1 MPSATHKP
9 GDLQLQGRCKLQY
22 YSEWLCYTNICGQ
35 HLHVL
40 FFLNMSAFNGS
51 TLNLSHIVSLVD
63 RDAPVKTFLCV
74 TPCVIF
80 LYVNGVMIFTLSK
93 KTVFKEASR
102 YILFG
107 HMLWLD
113 TLYLFMSVLLF
124 VCAVSRI
131 TIMKNVCLTLL
142 AAAQSLYQVSL
153 LNLALMSL
161 ERYVAISF
169 PLRHAEITSYRRTHI
184 AIGVVWMLGLIQCLS
199 EMIIYYAI
207 DSTNTVMNVFCSR
220 TTLFRLQVYKKLEI
234 AFTCIFFV
242 LVCFVIIFT
251 YASIAAVAK
260 TAACDKMS
268 AKKANKTVLL
278 HLIQL
283 GLCAASILV
292 GVIQEA
298 IYVYTDYMTSLHVMY
313 FCFVVF
319 LIFPKCL
326 SPLIYGLRDQAFSCL
341 FKYYFTFGFKK
352 QNSCN
357 TEKHL
362 VGEG

>member
-1 MPSATHKP
+1 
-9 GDLQLQGRCKLQY
+9 QGHW
-22 YSEWLCYTNICGQ
+22 S
-35 HLHVL
+35 VL
-40 FFLNMSAFNGS
+40 YQCLWSTSSCLTFLNMSAFKGS
-51 TLNLSHIVSLVD
+51 TANLTQIVSLVD
-63 RDAPVKTFLCV
+63 QDAPVKTFLSV

-80 LYVNGVMIFTLSK
+80 LYVNGVMIFTLRK
-93 KTVFKEASR
+93 KTVFRETSR

-113 TLYLFMSVLLF
+113 TLHLFMSVVLF
-124 VCAVSRI
+124 VCAISRI
-131 TIMKNVCLTLL
+131 FILKNVCIILL
-142 AAAQSLYQVSL
+142 AAAQALYQVAL

-161 ERYVAISF
+161 ERYVAICF
-169 PLRHAEITSYRRTHI
+169 PLRHAKITSYRRTHI
-184 AIGVVWMLGLIQCLS
+184 AISVVWTMGLIQCLS
-199 EMIIYYAI
+199 EMIIFYAI
-207 DSTNTVMNVFCSR
+207 DSTNTVMNLFCSR
-220 TTLFRLQVYKKLEI
+220 TTLFRLQIYKKLEI
-234 AFTCIFFV
+234 VFTCIFFV

-326 SPLIYGLRDQAFSCL
+326 SPLIYGLRDQHFMQCMSIICSL
-341 FKYYFTFGFKK
+341 TKFI
-352 QNSCN
+352 
-357 TEKHL
+357 
-362 VGEG
+362 

>member
-1 MPSATHKP
+1 MS
-9 GDLQLQGRCKLQY
+9 
-22 YSEWLCYTNICGQ
+22 NI
-35 HLHVL
+35 
-40 FFLNMSAFNGS
+40 NGS
-51 TLNLSHIVSLVD
+51 TSNLTQTLVD
-63 RDAPVKTFLCV
+63 RDAPLKTFLCV

-80 LYVNGVMIFTLSK
+80 LYVNGVMMYTLRK
-93 KTVFKEASR
+93 KPVFQETSR
-102 YILFG
+102 YILFA

-113 TLYLFMSVLLF
+113 TLHLFMSVVLF

-131 TIMKNVCLTLL
+131 FIFKNICIILL
-142 AAAQSLYQVSL
+142 AAAQSLYQVAL

-161 ERYVAISF
+161 ERYVAICF
-169 PLRHAEITSYRRTHI
+169 PLRHAKITSYRRTNI
-184 AIGVVWMLGLIQCLS
+184 AIAVVWVIGLIQCLS
-199 EMIIYYAI
+199 EMIIFYSI
-207 DSTNTVMNVFCSR
+207 DSTNTVMNLFCSR
-220 TTLFRLQVYKKLEI
+220 TTLFRLQIYKKLEI

-242 LVCFVIIFT
+242 TVCFIIIFT

-260 TAACDKMS
+260 TASSDKAS

-292 GVIQEA
+292 GVIQEV

-319 LIFPKCL
+319 MIFPKCL

-341 FKYYFTFGFKK
+341 FKYYFTFGLKK
-352 QNSCN
+352 QNKCN
-357 TEKHL
+357 TEIHL
-362 VGEG
+362 VGGG